1 MGEKME
7 RDREIIEGEYVIL
20 YLDRR
25 RKYLVQVKRNRMFH
39 THRGYVDLGEVIGR
53 RYGEAVKSHL
63 GFKFYIFKPT
73 IRNYVM
79 KVERKTQIIYPKDIA
94 LIITYTGIGPGS
106 RVIEAGT
113 GSGALTTALA
123 YYVRPDGKVYS
134 YDIKEE
140 YLKKAEKNIRRAGL
154 EDYVE
159 LKLKDVTEGFEEEN
173 VDAVV
178 LDLATPWL
186 VVKHAYNAL
195 ADWGSIASYS
205 PTVEQV
211 IKTVEALRKTRFK
224 DIECIECL
232 IRNIK
237 VKEGETRPETF
248 MVGHTGYITF
258 ARKTLEGMNK

>member
-1 MGEKME
+1 
-7 RDREIIEGEYVIL
+7 
-20 YLDRR
+20 
-25 RKYLVQVKRNRMFH
+25 
-39 THRGYVDLGEVIGR
+39 
-53 RYGEAVKSHL
+53 
-63 GFKFYIFKPT
+63 
-73 IRNYVM
+73 
-79 KVERKTQIIYPKDIA
+79 
-94 LIITYTGIGPGS
+94 
-106 RVIEAGT
+106 
-113 GSGALTTALA
+113 LTTALA
-123 YYVRPDGKVYS
+123 YYVRPNGKVYS

-173 VDAVV
+173 VDVVV